1 MKDYEK
7 EEVKDYSKGKPLGV
21 WIGNLGKYNEGEL
34 IGEWV
39 RFPTTRKEINEVMK
53 RIGIGSRD
61 FFGQPYEEWFIG
73 DYDCY
78 VKGMSGYLGEY
89 ESLDE
94 LNYLTSRIE
103 KMADDEY
110 EVFLSAIELGDYLSG
125 TKDLINLTYNVEDY
139 EFDPGIHSDAELG
152 RVAFNEWAP
161 SAVRDWKDLANYFD
175 YEKYGRDIRLEE
187 GGIYTAYGYVACP
200 EGAFLEIYSGEWK
213 EIPEEYLVFHEPEN
227 YLENT
232 EVILEDDYGMIDGII
247 NNAPRD
253 SVKERLKEAEE
264 RSDLQAVNTKEK
276 AKEEICL

>member
-7 EEVKDYSKGKPLGV
+7 EEVLDYSKGKPLGV

-34 IGEWV
+34 TGEWV
-39 RFPTTRKEINEVMK
+39 RFPTTRDEIDDVMK

-78 VKGMSGYLGEY
+78 VKGMSRYLGEY

-94 LNYLTSRIE
+94 LNYLTSKIE

-110 EVFLSAIELGDYLSG
+110 EAFLAAIELGDNLSCA
-125 TKDLINLTYNVEDY
+125 KDLINLVYSVEDY
-139 EFDPGIHSDAELG
+139 EFDPGIHTDAELG
-152 RVAFNEWAP
+152 RYAFREWAP
-161 SAVRDWKDLANYFD
+161 SAVRDWEDLANYFD

-187 GGIYTAYGYVACP
+187 GGAYTAYGYVACLN
-200 EGAFLEIYSGEWK
+200 GAFLEVYSGDWK
-213 EIPEEYLVFHEPEN
+213 DIPEEYLVFHEPEN
-227 YLENT
+227 YLENA
-232 EVILEDDYGMIDGII
+232 EVSLEDDYGMIDGII

-253 SVKERLKEAEE
+253 SVKEQLKAAEE
-264 RSDLQAVNTKEK
+264 RSKQLPAGKKEK
-276 AKEEICL
+276 TKEEICL